1 MLVVHDTL
9 EALVAWLDINFV
21 TISMI
26 LSTQYIQ
33 IWLRNWNNVTLDH
46 SNFFLFS
53 CGNFRIAIFEI
64 LTILF
69 RISLGYTENLCDW
82 FIFIGSLQTYTIFC
96 KILLGNIFRIKII
109 VPLLTLSKI
118 WLWIFGL
125 LFHVSIMN
133 LALYTTR
140 IVQLLPWK

>member
-69 RISLGYTENLCDW
+69 RISLGYTEKPLRLIYIYRKFANLYN
-82 FIFIGSLQTYTIFC
+82 LC